1 VAAEWPEK
9 TVLLQNESGTPVLV
23 VVASG
28 ARPGL
33 PILLRATWRTAS
45 LSTFSEDCEPF
56 LFKDEASVRGFLFST
71 LDETDHRDIFFFTCA
86 SR

>member
-1 VAAEWPEK
+1 MQNEKTVLLQNEK

-28 ARPGL
+28 APRPGL

-45 LSTFSEDCEPF
+45 LCTFSEDCEPF
-56 LFKDEASVRGFLFST
+56 LFKDEASVRFLFEGKPNM
-71 LDETDHRDIFFFTCA
+71 LL
-86 SR
+86 SRYR